1 LSFEIRSDWLA
12 FRPKYVIKSPD
23 GKFNPEGVSVDI
35 EHLIKKIISAG
46 KAALTEFESKRLLK
60 AYGVPTV
67 AERVARDS
75 ETAVSEADEIGY
87 PVVVKGLG
95 ATLLHKT
102 EKGLVHLNLPDAPAV
117 RRAAESIGRS
127 AGKDLEGLLVQPYI
141 SGNRELVAGMFR
153 DEQFGPVVMFGLGGI
168 FTEAFSDVSFRLAP
182 LTESEAAEMIDE
194 IAARK
199 LLKPFRGEAAADR
212 SQLIQILTGLS
223 RIGMAHPEISEVD
236 INPLRITPDGKIVAV
251 DALVVL
257 KEVPGTRT
265 YPPAIGSSAIGALFY
280 PESIAFIGASNQMG
294 KWGHMLLT
302 NTISGGYKGEVYLV
316 NHKGGT
322 IAGREVYR
330 SVVEISGSIDLVV
343 VSIPAAHVPGLIPEI
358 ARKGIR
364 NMLLITSGFGET
376 GSEGKILEKSLVTAA
391 QKAGIL
397 ILGPNTMG
405 ICNPHIHLYCTGSL
419 VQPMAGS
426 TAMVAQSGNMG
437 TQLLAYAEDQGI
449 GIRAFS
455 GSGNE
460 AMITIE
466 DFLDGFEVDE
476 LSKIVMLYIESIK
489 NGRRFFE
496 SARRVSRKKPIILL
510 KGGQSSAG
518 SRAAASHTG
527 AMTSDIRVFD
537 AVCKQAGIVKV
548 EQPMELLDLT
558 AAFSS
563 LPLPEG
569 NRVAIMTLGGGWG
582 VVTADLCSAYGL
594 AIPDLPTEMLA
605 RLDKILPAYWSRSNP
620 VDIVGERDFSI
631 PMTIM
636 EELLGWDGCDGVINL
651 GIMGRR
657 LFVNRMAKAI
667 HEADPGYSIEFLD
680 GARQALQDFEDQYVV
695 HITQLMEQYEKP
707 VFGVSLLKDG
717 DDNTVYRVEG
727 AQYKGVFYETPERAV
742 KAFAR
747 MVEYRHFLESQE

>member
-1 LSFEIRSDWLA
+1 M
-12 FRPKYVIKSPD
+12 
-23 GKFNPEGVSVDI
+23 DI

-476 LSKIVMLYIESIK
+476 LSKIVMLYIECIK

-510 KGGQSSAG
+510 KGGQSGAG

-527 AMTSDIRVFD
+527 AMTSDIKVFD

-582 VVTADLCSAYGL
+582 VVTADLCSAYDL
-594 AIPDLPTEMLA
+594 VIPDLPPEMLA

>member
-1 LSFEIRSDWLA
+1 M
-12 FRPKYVIKSPD
+12 
-23 GKFNPEGVSVDI
+23 DI

>member
-1 LSFEIRSDWLA
+1 M
-12 FRPKYVIKSPD
+12 
-23 GKFNPEGVSVDI
+23 DI

-280 PESIAFIGASNQMG
+280 PESIAIIGASNQMG

-707 VFGVSLLKDG
+707 VFGVSLLKEG

-727 AQYKGVFYETPERAV
+727 ARYKGVFYETPERAV

>member
-1 LSFEIRSDWLA
+1 
-12 FRPKYVIKSPD
+12 
-23 GKFNPEGVSVDI
+23 
-35 EHLIKKIISAG
+35 
-46 KAALTEFESKRLLK
+46 
-60 AYGVPTV
+60 
-67 AERVARDS
+67 
-75 ETAVSEADEIGY
+75 
-87 PVVVKGLG
+87 
-95 ATLLHKT
+95 
-102 EKGLVHLNLPDAPAV
+102 
-117 RRAAESIGRS
+117 
-127 AGKDLEGLLVQPYI
+127 
-141 SGNRELVAGMFR
+141 
-153 DEQFGPVVMFGLGGI
+153 
-168 FTEAFSDVSFRLAP
+168 
-182 LTESEAAEMIDE
+182 
-194 IAARK
+194 
-199 LLKPFRGEAAADR
+199 
-212 SQLIQILTGLS
+212 
-223 RIGMAHPEISEVD
+223 
-236 INPLRITPDGKIVAV
+236 
-251 DALVVL
+251 
-257 KEVPGTRT
+257 
-265 YPPAIGSSAIGALFY
+265 
-280 PESIAFIGASNQMG
+280 MG